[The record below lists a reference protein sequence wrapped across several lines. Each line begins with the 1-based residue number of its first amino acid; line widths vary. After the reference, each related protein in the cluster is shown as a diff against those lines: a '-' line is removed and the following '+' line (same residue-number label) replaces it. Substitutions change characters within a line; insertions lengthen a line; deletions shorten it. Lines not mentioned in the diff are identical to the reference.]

1 MRDDLAVAGRA
12 QLAGLGCDELVRT
25 GASGHVEHGVAGHC
39 LCAFVL
45 GTDGI
50 RGRIFLRTFGRAF
63 VTSIAKRIAANWW
76 DRSFA
81 LGAFGF
87 IANYGNSHYPFNGN
101 AAFVRVSLTDL

>member
-1 MRDDLAVAGRA
+1 MRDDIAVAGRT
-12 QLAGLGCDELVRT
+12 QLAGLGCIELVRT
-25 GASGHVEHGVAGHC
+25 GASGHVEHGVAGHR

-63 VTSIAKRIAANWW
+63 VTAIAKRIAANWW
-76 DRSFA
+76 DRPVA